1 LSGVLG
7 KTMRPTMTDAPARI
21 FIVAAEPSGDALA
34 GDLMDA
40 LRALDPD
47 VEIAGVGG
55 AEMAR
60 RGAVSPFD
68 IAELSVFGIFDG
80 LKIVNL
86 VHQRA
91 EETAAAAK
99 TFGAD
104 AVVLIDSWGFML
116 RAAWKLEDLLPDVPR
131 VKYVAPQV
139 FAARRGRAKVAA
151 QHFTHLLAIHP
162 FDAPFFEPYG
172 LPVRFV
178 GNPVLNRDLSGD
190 GQALRA
196 RVDIAA
202 DAPVVLVLFGS
213 RKSELGRL
221 LGPFADAVRRL
232 KADRPDLQIITTL
245 SPAIEAEALA
255 RIADDPAFEGVHIIP
270 SDQRGDAFAA
280 ADVALACSGTV
291 TVELS
296 RAGVPTIAAYKLG
309 WVYYAIVRLFLMKAK
324 YISLT
329 NIAADEALIPEYVQ
343 MACTGERLAGAVSAF
358 LDDPDLRRE
367 RAAQLKAVTDKM
379 AGEAASP
386 SRSAAQ
392 AVLDIA
398 HEARHK
404 RAGEA

>member
-1 LSGVLG
+1 M
-7 KTMRPTMTDAPARI
+7 TRPTMTDAPARI

-40 LRALDPD
+40 LHAIDPD
-47 VEIAGVGG
+47 IEIAGVGG

-60 RGAVSPFD
+60 RGAVSPFN
-68 IAELSVFGIFDG
+68 ISELSIFGMFDG
-80 LKIVNL
+80 LKIVKL

-99 TFGAD
+99 AFDAD

-116 RAAWKLEDLLPDVPR
+116 RAAWKLEDQLPDVPR

-151 QHFTHLLAIHP
+151 EHFTHLLAIHP
-162 FDAPFFEPYG
+162 FDAPFFEPHG

-178 GNPVLNRDLSGD
+178 GNPVLERDLSGD
-190 GQALRA
+190 GPALRA
-196 RVDIAA
+196 RAGITP
-202 DAPVVLVLFGS
+202 DAPVLLVLFGS

-221 LGPFADAVRRL
+221 FEPFADAVKRL
-232 KADRPDLQIITTL
+232 KADRPDLEVITAL
-245 SPAIEAEALA
+245 SPAIEAKA
-255 RIADDPAFEGVHIIP
+255 REMISGEPAFEGAHILA
-270 SDQRGDAFAA
+270 SDERGDAFAA

-296 RAGVPTIAAYKLG
+296 RAGVPTVTAYKLG
-309 WVYYAIVRLFLMKAK
+309 WLYYAVARLFLMKAK

-329 NIAADEALIPEYVQ
+329 NTAAGEELIPEFVQ
-343 MACTGERLAGAVSAF
+343 MACTGEQLAGAVSTF
-358 LDDPDLRRE
+358 LDDPDLRQARST
-367 RAAQLKAVTDKM
+367 ALKAVTDEM

-386 SRSAAQ
+386 SRAA
-392 AVLDIA
+392 AEALLDIVR
-398 HEARHK
+398 HARHK
-404 RAGEA
+404 KAGEA